1 MNQSATLYSDFLKRA
16 AAILTPEA
24 EQAAVQPQQDP
35 AAAGGMPPQGAPMDP
50 TMMGGAPMDPA
61 MAGGMPPQG
70 GAPMDPAMMGG
81 QPPMDPA
88 AAGGMPPQGGGLP
101 PEIMQDQEFMA
112 FLQSIGIQLDP
123 ASGMAVDPNGQP
135 VPPEAI
141 MQIYQEFDMQ
151 RQQMAQGG
159 APGGAGGM
167 PPEAAGEMPPEAGG
181 APEDMLNQIASV
193 VFDAI
198 DSRLQEYTSELEK
211 KFGIITDKM
220 EALLKSVDALTDT
233 TDRRK
238 EEDKKSEERL
248 QEDLDADLM
257 PTDEAP
263 VEPQPFQIPEEE
275 PKTASVVQ
283 PISLFQT
290 IVAKV

>member
-1 MNQSATLYSDFLKRA
+1 MNPSANLYSDFLKRA

-35 AAAGGMPPQGAPMDP
+35 AAMGGMPPQ
-50 TMMGGAPMDPA
+50 GAPMDPA

-88 AAGGMPPQGGGLP
+88 AMGGMPPQGGAGLP
-101 PEIMQDQEFMA
+101 PEIMQDQEFLM

-123 ASGMAVDPNGQP
+123 ASGMAMDPNGQP

-141 MQIYQEFDMQ
+141 MQIYQEFNMQ
-151 RQQMAQGG
+151 RQQMAAQGG
-159 APGGAGGM
+159 APGGEMPPDAAGGM
-167 PPEAAGEMPPEAGG
+167 PPEGG
-181 APEDMLNQIASV
+181 AAPQDDMLNQLASV

-211 KFGIITDKM
+211 KFGILTDKM

-233 TDRRK
+233 TDRRS

-263 VEPQPFQIPEEE
+263 VEPQPFPIPEEA
-275 PKTASVVQ
+275 PKTASVMQ

>member
-50 TMMGGAPMDPA
+50 AMMGGAPMDPA
-61 MAGGMPPQG
+61 MVGGMPPQG

-101 PEIMQDQEFMA
+101 PEIMQDQEFTA
-112 FLQSIGIQLDP
+112 FLQSIGIQIDP

-159 APGGAGGM
+159 APGGEGGM

-181 APEDMLNQIASV
+181 APDDMLNQIASV

-211 KFGIITDKM
+211 KFGILTDKM